1 MPCNRRIEPGA
12 DITEQGLLAN
22 LDKIHTTEL
31 GKLRI
36 ERNLGLET
44 EDSVHWCVCK
54 TRRADRIIRNG
65 KNWYVYAGRV
75 VITINARSF
84 TIITAH
90 KVKE

>member
-1 MPCNRRIEPGA
+1 MAEH
-12 DITEQGLLAN
+12 ELLSN
-22 LDKIHTTEL
+22 LDKIHTTEM

-36 ERNLGLET
+36 SRNLELEA
-44 EDSVHWCVCK
+44 ENAVQWCVSK

-90 KVKE
+90 KIKE